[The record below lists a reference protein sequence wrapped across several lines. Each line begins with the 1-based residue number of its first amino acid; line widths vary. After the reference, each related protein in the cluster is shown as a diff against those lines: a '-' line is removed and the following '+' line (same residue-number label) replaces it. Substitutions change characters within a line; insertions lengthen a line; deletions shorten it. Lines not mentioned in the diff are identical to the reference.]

1 MIDYLQW
8 IADISLPVF
17 VVSTMLAMGMS
28 QHLGDVVAPLTRPAP
43 VVLALLVNFVISPVM
58 AVTLS
63 RLFRSSRPTRQACCC
78 FRRRPAPDPPQT
90 S

>member
-63 RLFRSSRPTRQACCC
+63 RLVPLQPAHATGLLLLSAAAGAPTS
-78 FRRRPAPDPPQT
+78 PN
-90 S
+90 